1 MKYIGSN
8 KAESMWPAKLGLA
21 VMCFFL
27 MLQSLLFGWTFTF
40 RDAGFTTGIDTTITQ
55 NRVLKDMRTTS
66 ERARQIEELSV
77 YVYEN
82 NLCGREVLLYGEI
95 PFAVYA
101 LEMPSALSSSWADL
115 DTVLNRE
122 GMQAEMEALES
133 EPVIIIAADRY
144 EDLLNNPDT
153 DNEKALLISEY
164 LQTHDYQETF
174 RNDKFVVY
182 LP

>member
-1 MKYIGSN
+1 M
-8 KAESMWPAKLGLA
+8 PR
-21 VMCFFL
+21 L
-27 MLQSLLFGWTFTF
+27 MQTMEG
-40 RDAGFTTGIDTTITQ
+40 A
-55 NRVLKDMRTTS
+55 
-66 ERARQIEELSV
+66 
-77 YVYEN
+77 Y
-82 NLCGREVLLYGEI
+82 C
-95 PFAVYA
+95 
-101 LEMPSALSSSWADL
+101 SSSWADL

-164 LQTHDYQETF
+164 LQTHDYEETF